1 MSIYKNGIWTG
12 SRITNYW
19 LNYVT
24 TPNIIQEPDGSVW
37 LQIFH
42 HNNPTDYR
50 FSSDDTFTEGVYKDI
65 NRWFNLNMCDQFT
78 KWELLLKQKPTNTD
92 SEVKY
97 RWSQTVNP
105 MVATFDD
112 TVAANTTFITTSGY
126 TTPSASYGGM
136 YKSGSNSW
144 LVCNNG
150 NNGNWYGAI
159 GCWTAYQGGI
169 PGYNGAVI
177 SSGLIDVYIRI
188 DNNSLICNSGAQ
200 IRDNQELVFNDFI
213 EI

>member
-42 HNNPTDYR
+42 HNNPADYK
-50 FSSDDTFTEGVYKDI
+50 FSSEDTFTEGVYKDT

-78 KWELLLKQKPTNTD
+78 KWELLLKQKITNTD
-92 SEVKY
+92 NEVKY

-105 MVATFDD
+105 MIATFND

-126 TTPSASYGGM
+126 TTPNVSYGGM
-136 YKSGSNSW
+136 YKGSSNSW

-150 NNGNWYGAI
+150 NDGNWYGAI
-159 GCWTAYQGGI
+159 GCWTAYQSGI
-169 PGYNGAVI
+169 PGYNGATI
-177 SSGLIDVYIRI
+177 SSGFVDVYIRI
-188 DNNSLICNSGAQ
+188 DNDSLICNSDAQ
-200 IRDNQELVFNDFI
+200 IRNNQELVFNDFI

>member
-42 HNNPTDYR
+42 HNNPADYK
-50 FSSDDTFTEGVYKDI
+50 FSSEDTFTEGVYKDT

-78 KWELLLKQKPTNTD
+78 KWELLLKQKITNTD
-92 SEVKY
+92 NEVKY
-97 RWSQTVNP
+97 RWSQTINP
-105 MVATFDD
+105 MLATFND
-112 TVAANTTFITTSGY
+112 TIAENTTFVTTSGY
-126 TTPSASYGGM
+126 TTPRESYGGM
-136 YKSGSNSW
+136 YKGSSNSW

-150 NNGNWYGAI
+150 NSGNWYGAI

-169 PGYNGAVI
+169 PGYDQATV
-177 SSGLIDVYIRI
+177 SSGFIDVYIRI
-188 DNNSLICNSGAQ
+188 DNDSLICNSGAK